1 MSDAS
6 NTPQLP
12 SWTEVIT
19 PGRFEGLTV
28 LVTGAASGIGQAVAL
43 RVAREGGRV
52 IATDL
57 SQERLDELL
66 HEYPQLDLTAVAG
79 DISDP
84 ADVARMIEA
93 AAGQLDGLV
102 NNAGIM
108 DDFTPVGE
116 VSDGMWERVMRVNVT
131 GTMLM
136 SRAAIPLMLAA
147 GRGSI
152 VNVTS
157 EAGLRGSAAG
167 AAYTAS
173 KHAVIGLTRNT
184 AVMYGLDGIR
194 CNAVAPGAT
203 ITNIQADFRSERG
216 ARRLG
221 PLMQTV
227 IPPPASAAQLAAS
240 ISFLLSD
247 DGSNIN
253 GVVLPSDGGWSA
265 I

>member
-1 MSDAS
+1 MSE
-6 NTPQLP
+6 TP
-12 SWTEVIT
+12 SWTEVVT
-19 PGRFEGLTV
+19 PGRFDGKTV
-28 LVTGAASGIGQAVAL
+28 IVTGAGSGIGQAVAL
-43 RVAREGGRV
+43 RIAREGGRV

-57 SQERLDELL
+57 SQERLDAMV
-66 HEYPQLDLTAVAG
+66 HEYPQLDLVAMAG
-79 DISDP
+79 DVSS
-84 ADVARMIEA
+84 AEDVARTIA
-93 AAGQLDGLV
+93 AADGQLYGLV

-116 VSDGMWERVMRVNVT
+116 VSDAVWERVMRVNLT

-136 SRAAIPLMLAA
+136 SRAAIPLMLEA
-147 GRGSI
+147 GSGSI

-173 KHAVIGLTRNT
+173 KHAVNGLTLNT
-184 AVMYGLDGIR
+184 AVMYGLEGIR

-203 ITNIQADFRSERG
+203 ITNIQADFASERG
-216 ARRLG
+216 AARLG

-227 IPPPASAAQLAAS
+227 IPPPATSAQLAAS
-240 ISFLLSD
+240 ITFLLSE
-247 DGSNIN
+247 DGSNVN
-253 GVVLPSDGGWSA
+253 GVVLASDGGWSA